1 MQSTSD
7 IDSYGTVASPVPQGP
22 NRHFRDTSAP
32 WGIPKRNRS
41 CARPVRA
48 HLRARGIKAVIPEK
62 IDSAAA
68 RARKGSA
75 GGRPPMFD
83 AEVYK
88 GRNVVERGFAHSKQ
102 WRGIAT
108 RYDKLAILYRGAAVL
123 QAVTRWLRLLG
134 DTP

>member
-1 MQSTSD
+1 MD
-7 IDSYGTVASPVPQGP
+7 P
-22 NRHFRDTSAP
+22 
-32 WGIPKRNRS
+32 
-41 CARPVRA
+41 
-48 HLRARGIKAVIPEK
+48 
-62 IDSAAA
+62 
-68 RARKGSA
+68 
-75 GGRPPMFD
+75 GGLDYWLPMFD